1 MQQVENIRYMN
12 IHCTEEK
19 GYEAFFFG
27 HLSLSLF
34 LVGIANASHFRPGF
48 NVQKVSQCSAV
59 VIVKV
64 WNYEEGSLL
73 GCGLLLLILLLDLL
87 LLLLH
92 LLLLGLLHKFD
103 GIRLVHLQEFISA
116 NIYFPVSEI
125 VAYKCENLNVLKYK
139 CMGRIGLD

>member
-1 MQQVENIRYMN
+1 MRRFSRVLE
-12 IHCTEEK
+12 
-19 GYEAFFFG
+19 
-27 HLSLSLF
+27 
-34 LVGIANASHFRPGF
+34 GIANASHFRPGF
-48 NVQKVSQCSAV
+48 SVQKVSQCSAV

-73 GCGLLLLILLLDLL
+73 GCGLLLLVLLLGL

-92 LLLLGLLHKFD
+92 HLLLGLLHKFD

-139 CMGRIGLD
+139 CMGRIGLNRRTGSYLEV

>member
-1 MQQVENIRYMN
+1 MRRFSRVLE
-12 IHCTEEK
+12 
-19 GYEAFFFG
+19 
-27 HLSLSLF
+27 
-34 LVGIANASHFRPGF
+34 GIANASHFRPGF
-48 NVQKVSQCSAV
+48 SVQKVSQCSAV

-73 GCGLLLLILLLDLL
+73 GCGLLLLILLLDLLLL

-139 CMGRIGLD
+139 CMGRIGLDRRTGSYLEV

>member
-1 MQQVENIRYMN
+1 MRRFSRVLE
-12 IHCTEEK
+12 
-19 GYEAFFFG
+19 
-27 HLSLSLF
+27 
-34 LVGIANASHFRPGF
+34 GITNASHFRPGF
-48 NVQKVSQCSAV
+48 SVQKVSQCSAV

-64 WNYEEGSLL
+64 WNYAEGSLL
-73 GCGLLLLILLLDLL
+73 GCGLLLLVLLLGLL
-87 LLLLH
+87 LL

>member
-1 MQQVENIRYMN
+1 MRRFSRVLE
-12 IHCTEEK
+12 
-19 GYEAFFFG
+19 
-27 HLSLSLF
+27 
-34 LVGIANASHFRPGF
+34 GITNASHFRPGF
-48 NVQKVSQCSAV
+48 SVQKVSQCSAV

-64 WNYEEGSLL
+64 WNYAEGSLL
-73 GCGLLLLILLLDLL
+73 GCGLLLLVLLLGLLL

-92 LLLLGLLHKFD
+92 LLLLDLLHKFD

-139 CMGRIGLD
+139 CMGRIGLNRRTGSYLEV

>member
-1 MQQVENIRYMN
+1 MRRFSRVLE
-12 IHCTEEK
+12 
-19 GYEAFFFG
+19 
-27 HLSLSLF
+27 
-34 LVGIANASHFRPGF
+34 GITNASHFRPGF

-64 WNYEEGSLL
+64 WNYAEGSLL
-73 GCGLLLLILLLDLL
+73 GCGLLLLV
-87 LLLLH
+87 
-92 LLLLGLLHKFD
+92 LLLGLLHKFD

>member
-59 VIVKV
+59 VIVRV

-73 GCGLLLLILLLDLL
+73 GCGLLLL
-87 LLLLH
+87 